1 VGEQARH
8 LRFRADHSVAGQR
21 RRRHQLGHPFEQ
33 GLLPPSASRAR
44 VAGAVGILTLMLAHW
59 PSRAVLASGGGHIS
73 RTLRPHT
80 AVSFWPQAQRTRSGC
95 RLGCSRGED
104 ATGSPQRSH
113 YSPRMLEDVWGP
125 RDLPVLQ
132 ALVVLAEEVG
142 AHPLKPGAIATHL
155 GWDEAQ
161 VQKALRD
168 LSPEYV
174 DLEVF
179 PENGWAYFVSLH
191 RPAALR
197 ATGAWPSPEVT
208 TQRLIDALQSAAQDP
223 DPIKRSKAKTALDA
237 LLGMSREVLVGVV
250 TQTVGGAM

>member
-1 VGEQARH
+1 
-8 LRFRADHSVAGQR
+8 
-21 RRRHQLGHPFEQ
+21 
-33 GLLPPSASRAR
+33 
-44 VAGAVGILTLMLAHW
+44 
-59 PSRAVLASGGGHIS
+59 
-73 RTLRPHT
+73 
-80 AVSFWPQAQRTRSGC
+80 
-95 RLGCSRGED
+95 
-104 ATGSPQRSH
+104 
-113 YSPRMLEDVWGP
+113 MLEDVWGP

-223 DPIKRSKAKTALDA
+223 DPIKRSKTW
-237 LLGMSREVLVGVV
+237 SHNVLTFARRRKLIRVMARVSSGLRVRSV
-250 TQTVGGAM
+250 RS